1 MKVKITTDKAP
12 AAIGPYS
19 QAIDAGPLIFLS
31 GQLPLD
37 MSGKIS
43 GPDIESQTK
52 QVFTNISAILA
63 ASGLTLGQVVKCQVF
78 MTNLGDFSRMNAEYE
93 AVFKPFGAYPA
104 RTTVQASALPKGA
117 LIEIEVVAAK
127 DMECKK
133 WTKEKEKEK

>member
-1 MKVKITTDKAP
+1 MKVKITSDKAP

-37 MSGKIS
+37 MSGKIC
-43 GPDIESQTK
+43 GQDIESQTK
-52 QVFTNISAILA
+52 QAFTNISSVLA
-63 ASGLTLGQVVKCQVF
+63 ASGLTLGHVVKCQVF
-78 MTNLGDFSRMNAEYE
+78 MTNLGDFGRMNAEYE
-93 AVFKPFGAYPA
+93 ATFKPFGTYPA
-104 RTTVQASALPKGA
+104 RTTVQAGALPKGA
-117 LIEIEVVAAK
+117 LIEIDVVAAK